1 MKKSILLLAVLTLV
15 FSLVACGGDSTDN
28 ADQGRLDDDDDS
40 VPPVD
45 DDDDD
50 TGDDDT
56 GDDDT
61 GDDDTGDDDTGD
73 DDTGD
78 DDTVEIGTNVGD
90 KMADFTVTLS
100 DGSSFNLYE
109 HEGTVILF
117 DTAGMY

>member
-1 MKKSILLLAVLTLV
+1 VRFKLFWILILISLMTLSTLLA
-15 FSLVACGGDSTDN
+15 C
-28 ADQGRLDDDDDS
+28 DDD
-40 VPPVD
+40 V
-45 DDDDD
+45 
-50 TGDDDT
+50 
-56 GDDDT
+56 
-61 GDDDTGDDDTGD
+61 
-73 DDTGD
+73 D